1 MTHASR
7 PTSTI
12 LPTGVGGFL
21 IEDET
26 VSSCTAVKKAASPNS
41 LSLRVASQRVR
52 TVDLQL
58 AVVSD

>member
-1 MTHASR
+1 MTHVSR

-26 VSSCTAVKKAASPNS
+26 VSSCTAVKKAAPNS